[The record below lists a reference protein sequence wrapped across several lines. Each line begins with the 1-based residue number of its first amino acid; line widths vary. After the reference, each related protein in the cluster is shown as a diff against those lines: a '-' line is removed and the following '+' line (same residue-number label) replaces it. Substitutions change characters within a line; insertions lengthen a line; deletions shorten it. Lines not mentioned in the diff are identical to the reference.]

1 MLALIELPLKL
12 TALAEPSP
20 CTVSRCPDLV
30 PLFPLETD
38 MLTRLKARPLSL
50 T

>member
-1 MLALIELPLKL
+1 MVVLIELPLKL

-30 PLFPLETD
+30 PRPLETD